1 MLLASVLAIAG
12 IALLRLAWM
21 RKRRSI
27 PLNVAGWT
35 GLAAAMLAGGAAE
48 GAWGMS
54 VAALVAMG
62 MAFVLLCFAA
72 FAAKN
77 GKATASQRRV
87 GMWPEASE
95 PLALTRRFITFL
107 VVAVLAGLASIAIAV
122 AVRGFG
128 AAAGLVAADY
138 NVLAVSIMPLA
149 WAILAYALLMKPSRR
164 TQAVI
169 LLACCVPAIPAAL
182 IGGGA

>member
-1 MLLASVLAIAG
+1 MLIASLLAIAG
-12 IALLRLAWM
+12 VALLRLAWTQ
-21 RKRRSI
+21 KRRSI
-27 PLNVAGWT
+27 PLNFAGWT

-48 GAWGMS
+48 GAWGVS
-54 VAALVAMG
+54 IAALVAMG
-62 MAFVLLCFAA
+62 MAFVLLCVAA

-77 GKATASQRRV
+77 GKATASQRRA

-95 PLALTRRFITFL
+95 PIALTRRFITFL

-122 AVRGFG
+122 AIRGFG
-128 AAAGLVAADY
+128 AAGGLVPADY
-138 NVLAVSIMPLA
+138 NVLAVSVMPIA
-149 WAILAYALLMKPSRR
+149 WAILAFVLLMKPSRR
-164 TQAVI
+164 TQTVI